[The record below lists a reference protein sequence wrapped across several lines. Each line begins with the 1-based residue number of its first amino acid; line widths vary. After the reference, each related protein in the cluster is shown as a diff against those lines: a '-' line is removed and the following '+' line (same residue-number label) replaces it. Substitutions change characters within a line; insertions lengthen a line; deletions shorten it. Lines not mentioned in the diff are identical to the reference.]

1 MLNLRSYLRH
11 SSSTVQKAASYIEV
25 NLRKKDLRIGPY
37 RVEENTEVDE
47 ITQREYRLRSKEA
60 VEHKHVRMGQERA
73 WKGN

>member
-1 MLNLRSYLRH
+1 M
-11 SSSTVQKAASYIEV
+11 
-25 NLRKKDLRIGPY
+25 RIGPY

-60 VEHKHVRMGQERA
+60 VEHKHVRMSQERA